1 MVQSRSGGDA
11 GDTDVKERIAAL
23 LRRLG
28 AEGVGEREAQEVA
41 AEVRRL
47 ALDRPDEDA
56 VRRQLVEALRG
67 VRASEKRKGM
77 AFREELR
84 TLRSERD
91 AEGGGRGG
99 DPGAKAQDDVA
110 IVSRAARRLN
120 AACDQQNTSLELLS
134 SADEALHAVLR
145 QYTDVR
151 STLAVTGRFIDALA
165 NKADR
170 DRLAFKAAGVY
181 FTVVCCYIVL
191 SRTFGIF

>member
-1 MVQSRSGGDA
+1 MAQSRSGGNED
-11 GDTDVKERIAAL
+11 DTDVKQRIATL

-28 AEGVGEREAQEVA
+28 TEGVGEREAQEVA

-47 ALDRPDEDA
+47 ALDRPDEDT
-56 VRRQLVEALRG
+56 VRRQVVEALRG
-67 VRASEKRKGM
+67 VRASEKQKGL

-84 TLRSERD
+84 TLRSERGG
-91 AEGGGRGG
+91 EGGG

-110 IVSRAARRLN
+110 MVSRAARRLN

-191 SRTFGIF
+191 SRTVGIF